1 MELPP
6 GAARRSTYSLLSQF
20 PDDVAGPAPANVLQR
35 QSSGSS
41 YGAGSSVSA
50 SSDYPFHLAPPASA
64 AAPAG
69 SAAPAAAPG
78 PGGSSPCKSW
88 AQQAE
93 ETYQLQLALALRLC
107 ADAACAADPGFL
119 DPGDPGSGRGSGNG
133 RAFPLAQ
140 PAPTAES
147 LSHRF
152 WVSSLITSPLPFPP
166 TLSVHLMRTVV
177 FSNRSFAI
185 VGNSDFRMLQFG
197 QTSG

>member
-1 MELPP
+1 MDLPP

-20 PDDVAGPAPANVLQR
+20 PDDAAGPAAPAANVLQR

-41 YGAGSSVSA
+41 YGAGSSISA

-64 AAPAG
+64 AAAAPAG
-69 SAAPAAAPG
+69 SAAAAA

-152 WVSSLITSPLPFPP
+152 WI
-166 TLSVHLMRTVV
+166 
-177 FSNRSFAI
+177 
-185 VGNSDFRMLQFG
+185 
-197 QTSG
+197 